1 MEWTVAKAE
10 FAQSVKKYKEAFI
23 IPLPD
28 GNLLYG
34 FEPKL
39 TDEQREYVDSIFD
52 NQLTIV
58 NAKAGTG
65 KTTLAVAC
73 AAVIGK
79 PLIYTFAP
87 VEERVMGF
95 TPGTQEE
102 KESKYITPL
111 IDALTE
117 IGEDPRLALYR
128 ESNPDFMNDNT
139 WIRAMSH
146 VYMRGTNIKDST
158 LIIDEAQNMT
168 RGDLKK
174 ILTRVHDTTK
184 VVIIGHTEQ
193 CDLPDPKKSGFAP
206 YIEHF
211 RDEPYCKV
219 VELTKNFRGELAS
232 HADELKW

>member
-1 MEWTVAKAE
+1 M
-10 FAQSVKKYKEAFI
+10 
-23 IPLPD
+23 PLPD
-28 GNLLYG
+28 GNMLFG
-34 FEPKL
+34 FADKL

-73 AAVIGK
+73 AKLLGK

-87 VEERVMGF
+87 IEERALGF

-102 KESKYITPL
+102 KEAKYITPL

-117 IGEDPRLALYR
+117 IREDPRFAIKS
-128 ESNPDFMNDNT
+128 EKNPDIINEQA
-139 WIRAMSH
+139 WITAKSH
-146 VYMRGTNIKDST
+146 VFMRGINIKDST

-174 ILTRVHDTTK
+174 VLTRVHSSTK
-184 VVIIGHTEQ
+184 VIMIGHTEQ
-193 CDLPDPKKSGFAP
+193 CDLPDPKKSGFLP
-206 YIEHF
+206 YLEHY
-211 RDEPYCKV
+211 RNEHYAKV
-219 VELTKNFRGELAS
+219 VELTKSFRGELAQ
-232 HADELKW
+232 HADKLTW

>member
-1 MEWTVAKAE
+1 
-10 FAQSVKKYKEAFI
+10 
-23 IPLPD
+23 
-28 GNLLYG
+28 
-34 FEPKL
+34 
-39 TDEQREYVDSIFD
+39 
-52 NQLTIV
+52 
-58 NAKAGTG
+58 
-65 KTTLAVAC
+65 
-73 AAVIGK
+73 
-79 PLIYTFAP
+79 
-87 VEERVMGF
+87 MGF

-111 IDALTE
+111 IDALME

-174 ILTRVHDTTK
+174 ILTRVHDSTK
-184 VVIIGHTEQ
+184 VIMIGHMGQ
-193 CDLPDPKKSGFAP
+193 VDLPDPAKSGFAP

-211 RDEPYCKV
+211 KDEEYAKV
-219 VELTKNFRGELAS
+219 IELTTNFRGRLAR
-232 HADELKW
+232 HADSLAW